1 MKIKYSYIKN
11 PILQM
16 CLALLIT
23 SCGGSGGG
31 GGSSAPRSVAPTK
44 MIPNPQAKNP
54 QYDKEL
60 PESSEGNNIYS
71 NLDALKNSR
80 VIEEPTGK
88 FPSLFAFEKPAIPQV
103 ETKGNDLIV
112 GILDS
117 NFLTH
122 RDALKKKY
130 GDKIIIL
137 DKDENN
143 YTDHGELVLDTL
155 LKGISPTMVA
165 ASLSSKYDGQN
176 IIKFSL
182 DDYKKI
188 LEEMKKGDS
197 ENNKKVKIFNQ
208 SWGSTFLSKDE
219 EQIYSNKETFRTE
232 LLKAISMKTLGDVEE
247 IKKSGQESLDFY
259 EKTVNDENGLFIWAN
274 GNLDLNGDTLFN
286 AGLQAAAPMIK
297 RRIEKGWISVVGV
310 DGNDNNNN
318 YYPKHLAYAGV
329 ARNWSISANGNAG
342 EKYGSSFA
350 APRVANA
357 AIQVAS
363 KFPWMSNND
372 IRMTLFTTT
381 NKVGVGDGI
390 EEEKRF
396 LESEASY
403 RNGWGVLNTA
413 RALKGPGAFLETLL
427 RATPSNLDTTDW
439 NYYFNANIPENTT
452 SYFENNIHGDSGLKK
467 KGKGTLVLTG
477 DNNFWKKSKIED
489 GTLEIYRRHA
499 SGINIGKEGT
509 LVLHND
515 SIVGYIQYSK
525 DNEVFYPVA
534 NEGNLKLTG
543 NRAFVGEYQNNGGT
557 LTLPQGAKLTVLN
570 DANINNL
577 AVTLEANDYISSI
590 QEKSEILEAKNIVGE
605 IGNININ
612 GMRTVS
618 LEKSQDKLV
627 ASIARENAVTYLGEA
642 GESSKNTA
650 EKMEA
655 TLKELDE
662 KYQKGTLTADEK
674 ELGNT
679 ILTMSNDTFKTSTEI
694 VSGEIYASAQALNF
708 IQAQNINTGISNHL
722 ATLKDFYESD
732 FNWQGWASFQGSHGK
747 FRKDG
752 YASAN
757 TEISG
762 GHFGLDRRLGN
773 SQIGAA
779 ISYSNGSADFN
790 RFAGKYKSDSI
801 GLSLYAKNYLEYDS
815 YILSRIGV
823 TNFDTE
829 VNRSL
834 LAQDGSLQSGKIKHN
849 DTMYSTYLEVG
860 KDFKYVTPYLG
871 YSLDILDRDGFSEN
885 SASWGIVAKDKRYI
899 QQNIIFGLRSD
910 YKVNDTLK
918 LTSHINQQINIGDRD
933 LSFKGHFNNSSTEH
947 TFKGINQIK
956 NTTWVGVGIE
966 KSFSESFGIGA
977 NLDIR
982 FDEFKKG
989 DSIISTNLYYRF

>member
-1 MKIKYSYIKN
+1 MKIKYTHIKN
-11 PILQM
+11 PIFQL

-31 GGSSAPRSVAPTK
+31 GSSAPRSIVPTK
-44 MIPNPQAKNP
+44 IIPAPQPDQPLNPKKQSDQPVEDQTKKSSRDGERERKESQIISERLPNNLNFSAPIIPNANTQ
-54 QYDKEL
+54 
-60 PESSEGNNIYS
+60 GN
-71 NLDALKNSR
+71 
-80 VIEEPTGK
+80 E
-88 FPSLFAFEKPAIPQV
+88 
-103 ETKGNDLIV
+103 LIV

-122 RDALKKKY
+122 RDDLQKKY
-130 GDKIIIL
+130 GDRILIL
-137 DKDENN
+137 DKNENN
-143 YTDHGELVLDTL
+143 YTDHGELVLSTL
-155 LKGISPTMVA
+155 LEGISPTMVA

-188 LEEMKKGDS
+188 LDEMKKGDS

-208 SWGSTFLSKDE
+208 SWGSTFLAKDE
-219 EQIYSNKETFRTE
+219 QQIYSNKETFRTE

-247 IKKSGQESLDFY
+247 IKKSGQESLEFY
-259 EKTVNDENGLFIWAN
+259 ENTVNNENGLFIWAN
-274 GNLDLNGDTLFN
+274 GNLDLNGDTLSN
-286 AGLQAAAPMIK
+286 AGLQPAAPWIK
-297 RRIEKGWISVVGV
+297 KSLEKGWISVVGV
-310 DGNDNNNN
+310 DGSKNNNN
-318 YYPKHLAYAGV
+318 YFPKHLAYAGI
-329 ARNWSISANGNAG
+329 AKNWSISADGNAG
-342 EKYGSSFA
+342 SKYGSSFA
-350 APRVANA
+350 APRVTNA

-363 KFPWMSNND
+363 KFPWMTNND

-381 NKVGVGDGI
+381 NMIGVGNGI
-390 EEEKRF
+390 EEEKR
-396 LESEASY
+396 Y
-403 RNGWGVLNTA
+403 RDSHADYQNGWGVLNTA
-413 RALKGPGAFLETLL
+413 RALKGPGAFWKDLL
-427 RATPSNLDTTDW
+427 DTDSKNLDINDW
-439 NYYFNANIPENTT
+439 NYYFTANIPKGNTT
-452 SYFENNIHGDSGLKK
+452 YFENNIHGDSGLKK
-467 KGKGTLVLTG
+467 KGEGTLVLTG
-477 DNNFWKKSKIED
+477 NNDFSKKSKVEE
-489 GTLEIYRRHA
+489 GTLEIYKTHIA
-499 SGINIGKEGT
+499 GINIAKSGT
-509 LVLHND
+509 LTLHND
-515 SIVGYIQYSK
+515 AIVGYIKYDTGEENFS
-525 DNEVFYPVA
+525 PVA

-543 NRAFVGEYQNNGGT
+543 NRAFVGEYQNNGGV
-557 LTLPQGAKLTVLN
+557 LTLPQGAKLTVLK
-570 DANINNL
+570 DANIDNL
-577 AVTLEANDYISSI
+577 AITLEANKYISSV
-590 QEKSEILEAKNIVGE
+590 QEKAEILEAKTIVGE
-605 IGNININ
+605 IDSININ
-612 GMRTVS
+612 GMRTIS
-618 LEKSQDKLV
+618 LEKDQDKLV
-627 ASIARENAVTYLGEA
+627 ASIARENAVSYLGDADEN
-642 GESSKNTA
+642 SKNTA

-662 KYQKGTLTADEK
+662 KYQKGLLTDNEK
-674 ELGNT
+674 ELGST
-679 ILTMSNDTFKTSTEI
+679 ILSMSNDTFKTSTEI

-747 FRKDG
+747 FRKAG

-801 GLSLYAKNYLEYDS
+801 GLSLYAKNYLKDNS

-834 LAQDGSLQSGKIKHN
+834 LAQDGSLQNGKIKHN

-871 YSLDILDRDGFSEN
+871 YSLDILDREGFSEN

-918 LTSHINQQINIGDRD
+918 LTSHINQQINIGERD

-947 TFKGINQIK
+947 IFKGINQIK
-956 NTTWVGVGIE
+956 NTTWIGVGIE